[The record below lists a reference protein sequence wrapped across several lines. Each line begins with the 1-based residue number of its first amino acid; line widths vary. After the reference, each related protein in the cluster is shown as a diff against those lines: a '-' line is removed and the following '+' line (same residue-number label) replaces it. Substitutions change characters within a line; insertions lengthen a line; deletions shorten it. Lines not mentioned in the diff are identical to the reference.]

1 LVRFSAW
8 RPKILDW
15 YILKAYLSTFFF
27 VCIIFS
33 LIAIA
38 VDFSEKLDDML
49 EREATWREIILDYYL
64 NFVPYIN
71 GLLWPLFALI
81 SVIFFTSRLANRSEF
96 IAMIGNGVDFYRLLL
111 PYLAGG
117 GILSLIL
124 WSAGNYWIP
133 NGNKKRVAF
142 ENTYIWK
149 NNFESRMDN
158 IHMNLSATE
167 EIFLKNFSVVDSS
180 GRGFTLV
187 RYDGQKILSKLSAVL
202 VKPVRGEPGR
212 WEMRN
217 WELRT
222 FNGLDERLVT
232 GERKDT
238 AIGFLPEDFIRRDNL
253 RETMT
258 SPELRRFIA
267 EERRRGNNPAK
278 EFEVERFRRT
288 SEAYSILVLTLIGVA
303 VASRKVRGGIG
314 IQLFIG
320 VSLAGLYI
328 VLTKFAATF
337 AIQGGLHPLLGVWVP
352 NLIFTTV
359 ALYMLWK
366 APK

>member
-1 LVRFSAW
+1 M
-8 RPKILDW
+8 LDR
-15 YILKAYLSTFFF
+15 YLLRAYLLTFFF

-38 VDFSEKLDDML
+38 IDFSEKLDDMI
-49 EREATWREIILDYYL
+49 ERKANFNQIFFDYYL

-96 IAMIGNGVDFYRLLL
+96 IAMIGSGVNFYRLLV
-111 PYLAGG
+111 PYLLGG
-117 GILSLIL
+117 GFLAIML
-124 WSAGNYWIP
+124 WFAGNYWIP
-133 NGNKKRVAF
+133 NGNKKRVLF

-149 NNFESRMDN
+149 NNFESKMDN
-158 IHMNLSATE
+158 IHMNLSAEE
-167 EIFLKNFSVVDSS
+167 EIYLKNFSVVDSS

-187 RYDGQKILSKLSAVL
+187 RYEGQKVLSKLSAL
-202 VKPVRGEPGR
+202 LIKPLRDSLGH
-212 WEMRN
+212 WELRN

-222 FNGLDERLVT
+222 FDGLSERLVKGT
-232 GERKDT
+232 LKDT
-238 AIGFLPEDFIRRDNL
+238 MFPFLPQDFIRRDNL

-288 SEAYSILVLTLIGVA
+288 SEAYSILVLTIIGVS
-303 VASRKVRGGIG
+303 VASRKLRGGIG

-320 VSLAGLYI
+320 VALAGLYI
-328 VLTKFAATF
+328 VMTKFAATF

-352 NLIFTTV
+352 NILFSAI
-359 ALYMLWK
+359 ALYMLGK